1 MTKARTRAGA
11 PEALVERFHQVLVE
25 SIHQGAPAY
34 LTDPFT
40 VADIYQSLVPY
51 RSHRDRLGVA
61 MNGDYEDTL
70 LRLLAGEGEF
80 LILES
85 DVARKRIGEEIES
98 SNPNTGIYR
107 EFAAAEV
114 RLNPNELPGDLDIPD
129 VNAKHDPEA
138 ARPAPLE
145 AQATSPDVVRRD
157 QPAENGAPA
166 AEAEPLNREST
177 SSSRP
182 TTCPD
187 CGEGLPARDTLKYCP
202 HCGTN
207 TLQKACR
214 SCGEIL
220 DREWRFCLACGASS
234 QE

>member
-145 AQATSPDVVRRD
+145 AQATSPDVERLGQTDAGRAV
-157 QPAENGAPA
+157 
-166 AEAEPLNREST
+166 
-177 SSSRP
+177 
-182 TTCPD
+182 
-187 CGEGLPARDTLKYCP
+187 LPPPGNLHHDS
-202 HCGTN
+202 HH
-207 TLQKACR
+207 
-214 SCGEIL
+214 I
-220 DREWRFCLACGASS
+220 ASGG
-234 QE
+234 